1 MRAQRRP
8 PRHLHLHLGFG
19 LALVTAAV
27 SATIAD
33 ARANAGN
40 NAGQPTTAASQL
52 EALRRAITA
61 QEEKIAAQTRELDT
75 QRAALA
81 AQHRQLD
88 DLQRQFAAPAATT
101 TAGAAPAVV
110 SAAIAPASAP
120 APAPMPVPVPAAA
133 AEATA
138 DASAPTP
145 ESVPPNPRP
154 SVDLLADVGG
164 VLTRRGWLVLEP
176 QLEYQYDTSN
186 QFFFDGVEIVDTVL
200 IGLIDANQSRNKTLT
215 TALAAR
221 YGITD
226 RLEGDVRVPY
236 VMRDSDFT
244 EQQITT
250 GAEQSVGLRSN
261 GIGDVEFG
269 LHWQLNHGRG
279 GWPYFVGNLRVKS
292 DSGEGPYDVDDDE
305 APLGS
310 GFWAVEP
317 SLTVIY
323 PSEPAVLFANVGYL
337 HSFERSINKTFIDNL
352 TGEAVRV
359 EDVEPGDT
367 YRASFGVG
375 VALNEALSVSLGYSQ
390 DWVQATKQT
399 FVADGVRQSAKTDS
413 FQVGQLVFGISY
425 AVSDRVGINVATSV
439 GVTDEAP
446 DTRVAIRV
454 PIALQVVQ

>member
-1 MRAQRRP
+1 MAPLIAPLAPGSIRA
-8 PRHLHLHLGFG
+8 
-19 LALVTAAV
+19 AETAAAV
-27 SATIAD
+27 RQI
-33 ARANAGN
+33 
-40 NAGQPTTAASQL
+40 
-52 EALRRAITA
+52 EALRRTIDA
-61 QEEKIAAQTRELDT
+61 QEERIDAQARALDA
-75 QRAALA
+75 QRAALLK
-81 AQHRQLD
+81 QRSQLD
-88 DLQRQFAAPAATT
+88 SLERRLAGGTAASLTTATDATAAVTSPAAPPTPVPSAIPATET
-101 TAGAAPAVV
+101 
-110 SAAIAPASAP
+110 ASAP
-120 APAPMPVPVPAAA
+120 PAPSPAA
-133 AEATA
+133 
-138 DASAPTP
+138 
-145 ESVPPNPRP
+145 PPAIQ
-154 SVDLLADVGG
+154 VLADVGG

-215 TALAAR
+215 TALGAR

-226 RLEGDVRVPY
+226 RLEADVRVPY
-236 VMRDSDFT
+236 VLRDSDFT
-244 EQQITT
+244 QQQIAT
-250 GAEQSVGLRSN
+250 GAEQSVGLRNN

-269 LHWQLNHGRG
+269 LHWQVNDGSA
-279 GWPYFVGNLRVKS
+279 GWPYFVGNVRVKS
-292 DSGEGPYDVDDDE
+292 ATGEGPYDVSDDQ

-323 PSEPAVLFANVGYL
+323 PTEPAVLYANIGYL
-337 HSFERSINKTFIDNL
+337 HGFERAIDKTFVDNL

-367 YRASFGVG
+367 YRASFGIG
-375 VALNEALSVSLGYSQ
+375 IALNDALSLSLGYAH

-399 FVADGVRQSAKTDS
+399 YIADGVRQSAKTDS
-413 FQVGQLVFGISY
+413 FQVGQLVFGVSY

-454 PIALQVVQ
+454 PIALQVMN